1 MSSLIIVNQTNIVA
15 GSTNT
20 YEYKFPQGSARFE
33 NSEIGIA
40 SAIIPYSFYNITSA
54 YMNQTLSLKFPITDG
69 TSTSTVAITI
79 PAGFYTLSQLNSYL
93 QSVMISN
100 GFYLVNAAGSNVYY
114 IELVANVQLGTV
126 QLNAYIVPNT
136 VPSGW
141 SNPGSWSLPSSG
153 SRVPQLITD
162 ANNFSDLIG
171 FVRSTTFPSTM
182 TQSGT
187 YSTTSSY
194 EPQISPVS
202 SLLLG
207 CNLVDNKLCSPNS
220 IISSIPINT
229 TFGSQITFNP
239 NEYIWLPIL
248 DGQYPSLVLSL
259 YDQLANPLNATDTN
273 SINLLIIRERSN
285 NHR

>member
-1 MSSLIIVNQTNIVA
+1 
-15 GSTNT
+15 
-20 YEYKFPQGSARFE
+20 
-33 NSEIGIA
+33 
-40 SAIIPYSFYNITSA
+40 
-54 YMNQTLSLKFPITDG
+54 
-69 TSTSTVAITI
+69 
-79 PAGFYTLSQLNSYL
+79 
-93 QSVMISN
+93 
-100 GFYLVNAAGSNVYY
+100 
-114 IELVANVQLGTV
+114 
-126 QLNAYIVPNT
+126 
-136 VPSGW
+136 
-141 SNPGSWSLPSSG
+141 
-153 SRVPQLITD
+153 
-162 ANNFSDLIG
+162 
-171 FVRSTTFPSTM
+171 M

-248 DGQYPSLVLSL
+248 DGQYPSLVLRL

-273 SINLLIIRERSN
+273 SIILLIIRERSN